1 MDYKYIEQLLQSYW
15 QCETTL
21 EEERILRTFFSQ
33 KEVPVQLL
41 RYRDLFAYQ
50 QEETQT
56 DILGDNFDQR
66 ILELTSN
73 VMQEGICNPRFKAR
87 TLSLTQRLKPLF
99 KAAAI
104 VAIILT
110 LGNAAQVAFN
120 NDVPENAQDIADTN
134 QPQEGPSV
142 AMGDTLRIDSLHA
155 GGDLQSVGGDL

>member
-15 QCETTL
+15 QCETTV
-21 EEERILRTFFSQ
+21 EEEQILRTFFSQ

-41 RYRDLFAYQ
+41 RYRDLFVYQ

-56 DILGDNFDQR
+56 DILGDDFDQR
-66 ILELTSN
+66 ILELTGN
-73 VMQEGICNPRFKAR
+73 AEPVKAR

-120 NDVPENAQDIADTN
+120 NDVPENAQDIAETDR
-134 QPQEGPSV
+134 PQEGPSV
-142 AMGDTLRIDSLHA
+142 AMGDTLRIDSLQANTQHPTPIT
-155 GGDLQSVGGDL
+155 D